1 MVLLHSGLGGPR
13 WLDWSLHWDMLLFT
27 FVLAYAYY
35 YAVTRLRPVVSDA
48 GRVKRSQVLLFG
60 AGLGSLYLGGGTPLH
75 DLGEEYLLTA
85 HMLQHFMFT
94 MAAPPLLIAGTPAW
108 LWEWLLLR
116 RGVEPMMRVLTRPLI
131 AFGLFNALLVLTHMP
146 SVVDLALQVAAFH
159 FAVHVVLILAAL
171 LMWWPILSPLPQLPR
186 LAEPFQ
192 LAYLFAQSI
201 LPAVIASFITFSDR
215 AVYGFYADAPR
226 IWGITP
232 LDDQQIA
239 GGLMKILGSLVLWS
253 FMTVIFFR
261 WYGREEAA
269 SKEPAWPEV
278 EAELSRMGLEQRQV

>member
-1 MVLLHSGLGGPR
+1 
-13 WLDWSLHWDMLLFT
+13 
-27 FVLAYAYY
+27 
-35 YAVTRLRPVVSDA
+35 
-48 GRVKRSQVLLFG
+48 
-60 AGLGSLYLGGGTPLH
+60 
-75 DLGEEYLLTA
+75 
-85 HMLQHFMFT
+85 
-94 MAAPPLLIAGTPAW
+94 
-108 LWEWLLLR
+108 
-116 RGVEPMMRVLTRPLI
+116 
-131 AFGLFNALLVLTHMP
+131 
-146 SVVDLALQVAAFH
+146 
-159 FAVHVVLILAAL
+159 VHVVLILAAL

-215 AVYGFYADAPR
+215 AVYAFYADAPR